1 MKKKVI
7 PLIKEYRIEKLFQVL
22 ECFEKNPF
30 NRDSLRECML
40 RLYEGKDEKSIFR
53 GMVIPSTRHLGLIL
67 GYEEDLRLSANGN
80 LIVIA
85 RKISVEEGLRA
96 FRVILAEIDN
106 ATLKILKII
115 TKTGIGLDDLKTK
128 LIEKIDAPSVRQ
140 AKERVNHWVSM
151 LLNTRLLVENGDKVE
166 ISQKSLLQ
174 VEKDLDIGTKKDKFE
189 AVFFKAYE
197 SIFKKQENIPIVDI
211 ADLRTE
217 VSTVFYT
224 KDNLIVTEEQFDEM
238 LRLIP
243 FATDRYI
250 ISLGRSM
257 GAEEKLF
264 KHEDNYYRT
273 VSIRFSDKGG
283 LA

>member
-40 RLYEGKDEKSIFR
+40 KLYEGKEEKSIFR

-67 GYEEDLRLSANGN
+67 GFEEDLRLSANGN

-85 RKISVEEGLRA
+85 KKKSESEGLRA
-96 FRVILAEIDN
+96 FRAILTEIDN
-106 ATLKILKII
+106 VTLKILKII
-115 TKTGIGLDDLKTK
+115 TKTDIGLDELKMK

-140 AKERVNHWVSM
+140 AKERINHWVSM
-151 LLNTRLLVENGDKVE
+151 LLNTGLLVENGDKVK
-166 ISQKSLLQ
+166 ISQESLLQ
-174 VEKDLDIGTKKDKFE
+174 SERDLDIRTKKDKFVG
-189 AVFFKAYE
+189 VFFNAYG

-211 ADLRTE
+211 ADLRTD
-217 VSTVFYT
+217 VATVFYT
-224 KDNLIVTEEQFDEM
+224 EDNLVVTEDQFDEM
-238 LRLIP
+238 LRAVP
-243 FATDRYI
+243 FANEKYI

-264 KHEDNYYRT
+264 KYENNYYRT
-273 VSIRFSDKGG
+273 VSIRFLEKGG
-283 LA
+283 